1 MTILSRMAGISA
13 TLTPVVWTYPV
24 VMIYPTI
31 GDSFDAL
38 GFLQE
43 SEMDREVNR
52 VTSGRPGGSGSSE
65 TKKENT

>member
-1 MTILSRMAGISA
+1 MAGISSA
-13 TLTPVVWTYPV
+13 LTSAVWTYPV
-24 VMIYPTI
+24 VMIYPTM

-52 VTSGRPGGSGSSE
+52 VTNGRPGGSGSSE